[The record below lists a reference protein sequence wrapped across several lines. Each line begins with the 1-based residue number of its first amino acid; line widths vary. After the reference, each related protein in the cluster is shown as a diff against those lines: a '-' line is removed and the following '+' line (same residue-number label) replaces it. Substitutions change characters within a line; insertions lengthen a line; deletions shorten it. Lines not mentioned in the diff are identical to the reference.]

1 MWWAKKDACTKYDF
15 RNGDSIMW
23 NRLLNVGM
31 LLASNVEAT
40 AEKVYEV
47 LHNIVGPCLSAI
59 EGCAV
64 IYIIIL
70 GVQYAKSESSDKR
83 AEVKKRIT
91 NLAIG
96 AVAILVMIT
105 LCFAIRWDAII
116 PELFGYLET

>member
-1 MWWAKKDACTKYDF
+1 MWWAKKDVCTKYDF

-70 GVQYAKSESSDKR
+70 GVQYAKSESSDER